1 MGAFSDVVDLALIAR
16 QQVRDLSDQGHKF
29 HGWFNPFPNDM
40 AGSCGVVC
48 LHTVNMALKRGYH
61 PTFVRGDYHW
71 MGHCWIEYYN
81 HIIDPTATQFIYN
94 ASAVHIVNK
103 RAVATK
109 PSDYWHTAKHRISS
123 EKDIEDIEKKIAGWT
138 TYLPVLKQLSL

>member
-1 MGAFSDVVDLALIAR
+1 MGALSDVLDLALIAR
-16 QQVRDLSDQGHKF
+16 QQVRDLSDKGHKF
-29 HGWFNPFPNDM
+29 HSWVNPIPSDM
-40 AGSCGVVC
+40 AGACGVVC

-61 PTFVRGDYHW
+61 PTFVRGDYDF

-94 ASAVHIVNK
+94 ADPVHYFRKDRKITQVRYNK
-103 RAVATK
+103 N
-109 PSDYWHTAKHRISS
+109 HHHRISS
-123 EKDIEDIEKKIAGWT
+123 EKDIETVEKVIAGWT